1 MCAAEDARKA
11 EDVIVMRNYVLCFVP
26 GLVSPRVIKFPIW
39 IHSKY
44 TLAINFHILFPR
56 ERISK
61 LRPTWELKIYWTLL
75 RHFFHFFHSHRLFTI
90 HYSGSVTFRVSE
102 SKKLIFPCLPPF
114 YSIINLFFC
123 IGVLHNFVKLG
134 LVKSRITIK
143 SEKCGW
149 LE

>member
-61 LRPTWELKIYWTLL
+61 FQKFKNMRMKDLLNIIKTLYTFSIYL
-75 RHFFHFFHSHRLFTI
+75 HRLFTI
-90 HYSGSVTFRVSE
+90 H
-102 SKKLIFPCLPPF
+102 FPAQLHSACLKA
-114 YSIINLFFC
+114 S
-123 IGVLHNFVKLG
+123 
-134 LVKSRITIK
+134 S
-143 SEKCGW
+143 
-149 LE
+149 